1 MGFFSWLGFGRSDA
15 AEAAPEAEHAAPSAR
30 RIGYESGV
38 PLGGTTEYNQGSAG
52 DPADDLTQLYDA
64 YVACPWAG
72 AGINAIARTVT
83 AGGLVTDWTGDAEHG
98 GMEVPPKPPE
108 VVRLEKLLAYCN
120 AREDAVQITRGAVA
134 DLAIFGKA
142 FLEVAW
148 FLGEPIALWSLDATT
163 MRVIADEHGEI
174 TSYVQV
180 TDQGQKAEFE
190 PHQIIYIALDAP
202 RSGLDGLSLMRQA
215 LLSVTTWLFA
225 KATQKETY
233 RAGDPPEI
241 HVDFPGGMQD
251 GDIKRWLAQYRQR
264 NRGARNIGNPIATKN
279 NGKVAELQRSK
290 GVDLQKTLDQC
301 RDEILSILGVPPAK
315 VGVIESGNLGGG
327 TGEEQDKTFMY
338 NTCGPLGA
346 LVLEKL
352 NFYLVQQG
360 FGITDWKLKW
370 GDVDWRDS
378 KVIEEIRDK
387 RLHSGAWTLN
397 RYRADIGEPPVDGGD
412 DPAVIERESI
422 VLWRDIERMSEAT
435 IAHTAA
441 AGVTAGIDV
450 PGIELVPEPEPEPIP
465 AALAPFADPA
475 AALPD
480 QAPEDEPPEPPGDP
494 QESRLAVFRAR
505 LREALAMAGR
515 GTP

>member
-1 MGFFSWLGFGRSDA
+1 VSLFSWLGFGSRSDV
-15 AEAAPEAEHAAPSAR
+15 AEAAPEAESAAPSAR

-83 AGGLVTDWTGDAEHG
+83 AGGLITDWTGDNEHG
-98 GMEVPPKPPE
+98 GQEVPEKPPQ
-108 VVRLEKLLAYCN
+108 VARLEQLLAYCN
-120 AREDAVQITRGAVA
+120 PREDAVQILRGAVS
-134 DLAIFGKA
+134 DLGIFGKA
-142 FLEVAW
+142 FLEIAW
-148 FLGEPIALWSLDATT
+148 FLGEPIAIWSLDATT

-174 TSYVQV
+174 TQYVQV
-180 TDQGQKAEFE
+180 TDQGQKAVFE
-190 PHQIIYIALDAP
+190 PHQVIYIALDAP
-202 RSGLDGLSLMRQA
+202 RSGLDGLPLMRQA

-225 KATQKETY
+225 KAAQKETY
-233 RAGDPPEI
+233 RAGDPPTI
-241 HVDFPGGMQD
+241 HVDFPAGQSDPDM
-251 GDIKRWLAQYRQR
+251 KRWVAQYRQR
-264 NRGARNIGNPIATKN
+264 NRGTRNIGNPIVTKN
-279 NGKVAELQRSK
+279 GGRVEELQRSK
-290 GVDLQKTLDQC
+290 GTDLQQTLDQC

-327 TGEEQDKTFMY
+327 TGEEQDKTFQF

-352 NFYLVQQG
+352 NYHLVLRG

-370 GDVDWRDS
+370 GEVDWRDS

-397 RYRADIGEPPVDGGD
+397 RYRADINEPPVDGGD
-412 DPAVIERESI
+412 EPAVVERESI

-435 IAHTAA
+435 IAHAA
-441 AGVTAGIDV
+441 AAAVTAGIDV
-450 PGIELVPEPEPEPIP
+450 PGVELVPEPEPEPIP
-465 AALAPFADPA
+465 AALAPFADPTG
-475 AALPD
+475 PGE
-480 QAPEDEPPEPPGDP
+480 PEADDVPPEEDP
-494 QESRLAVFRAR
+494 QESRRAVFRAR
-505 LREALAMAGR
+505 LREGLALAGEAR
-515 GTP
+515 R